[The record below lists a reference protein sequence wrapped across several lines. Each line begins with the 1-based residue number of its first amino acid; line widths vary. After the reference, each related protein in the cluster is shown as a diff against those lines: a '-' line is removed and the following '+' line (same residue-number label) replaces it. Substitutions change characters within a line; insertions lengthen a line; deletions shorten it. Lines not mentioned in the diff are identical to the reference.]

1 MPDTVQNE
9 IQQLLSSQRSL
20 HLATVNTQGMP
31 LSSYAPYYRH
41 ETGDFYILVS
51 TLTEHTSNLESGDAS
66 ILIIE
71 DEQAGSQVYARV
83 RLQFQCS
90 SREIPRETD
99 EFQRS
104 ANGLRRRHG
113 GIIDTLLGLR
123 DFKMFRLIP
132 HRGRFIKGFGQA
144 YRVNRL
150 LTEIQPD
157 TGADGTGLK
166 GR

>member
-1 MPDTVQNE
+1 MDDTVQDE
-9 IQQLLSSQRSL
+9 IKQLLWGQRSL
-20 HLATVNTQGMP
+20 NLATVNARGMP

-51 TLTEHTSNLESGDAS
+51 TLTEHTLNLESGNVG

-83 RLQFQCS
+83 RLQFQCN

-123 DFKMFRLIP
+123 DFRMFRLTP

-144 YRVNRL
+144 YRVNGL

-157 TGADGTGLK
+157 TGPD
-166 GR
+166 